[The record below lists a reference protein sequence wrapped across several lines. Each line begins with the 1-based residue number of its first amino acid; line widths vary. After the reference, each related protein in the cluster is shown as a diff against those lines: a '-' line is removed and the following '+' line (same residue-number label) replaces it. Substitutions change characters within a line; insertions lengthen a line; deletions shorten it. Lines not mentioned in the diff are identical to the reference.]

1 MSNSTDVIVIGSG
14 LAGLMAA
21 YAAAKNGAAVKVMS
35 EGVGNLA
42 ISPGCI
48 DLLGYDREG
57 RRIDDPWA
65 EIPNLPQEHPYSL
78 IGEAAIR
85 ESLEELQAALEG
97 QGLKLAP
104 FRDSAGAAKNSLVP
118 TIMGTFKP
126 SWLVPAEMDNDQI
139 QNAGKILILSIKGF
153 RDCRPQM
160 IRGQLLR
167 YPGWANRDIATL
179 VLPAPFD
186 EHGRALNALDLAHFL
201 DLPRGRDW
209 LMNRIKGLGK
219 KYDLVLMP
227 PMLGARANS
236 RIRSVVREELGCP
249 YVEMLS
255 VPPGVAGLRIR
266 DALADMLVNMNVEFY
281 ENAKVIRSTLAGG
294 KCGSITVHASGRE
307 FEQTAKTFVAA
318 TGGVI
323 GGGVLL
329 GQGTA
334 TEAVFGL
341 EIPVPANVDEWSV
354 PELFGN
360 HLVSRLGVETD
371 KSLRHKDLENVFFA
385 GRTLGGYDYAAEKSG
400 HGVACSTGWLAG
412 KLAAGYA
419 QGGN

>member
-21 YAAAKNGAAVKVMS
+21 YAAVKKGASVKVMS
-35 EGVGNLA
+35 EGMGNLA

-48 DLLGYDREG
+48 DLLGYDKEG
-57 RRIDDPWA
+57 QRIDDPWA
-65 EIPNLPQEHPYSL
+65 AIPKLPQDHPYSL
-78 IGEAAIR
+78 IGSEAIK
-85 ESLEELQAALEG
+85 ESLAELQGALAS

-104 FRDSAGAAKNSLVP
+104 FTDAEGKAKNSLMP

-126 SWLVPAEMDNDQI
+126 SWLVPTDMDSDQV
-139 QNAGKILILSIKGF
+139 QNAKQILILSIKGF

-160 IRGQLLR
+160 IRSQLQR
-167 YPGWANRDIATL
+167 YPGWANRNIDTL

-201 DLPRGRDW
+201 DLPHGRDW
-209 LMNRIKGLGK
+209 LMNRIKGVGK

-227 PMLGARANS
+227 PMLGAKANS
-236 RIRSVVREELGCP
+236 RIRSVVKEELGCP

-255 VPPGVAGLRIR
+255 VPPGVTGLRIR
-266 DALADMLVNMNVEFY
+266 DAMVDMLVSMNVEFY
-281 ENAKVIRSTLAGG
+281 ENAKVVRSTIESG
-294 KCGSITVHASGRE
+294 KCKDITIHASGRE
-307 FEQTAKTFVAA
+307 FKQVAKTFIAA

-329 GQGTA
+329 GQGKA

-371 KSLRHKDLENVFFA
+371 KSLRNINLENVFFA

-412 KLAAGYA
+412 KLAAEHA
-419 QGGN
+419 RGGN